1 MSRNR
6 AEGVDQP
13 SVVPWKLIGML
24 VLAGVA
30 LLFVLQNRA
39 RMPVEFLFWEI
50 NSRQW
55 VNIAIAIA
63 IGIALDR
70 LFLGWWRRRKT

>member
-30 LLFVLQNRA
+30 LLFVLQNRD

-63 IGIALDR
+63 IGVALDR